1 MACASLRCCSPDSQ
15 HAAGDRKQDTAGL
28 LLFRNPAGNAIQK
41 IIHLLMLNLNAFAL
55 NVS

>member
-1 MACASLRCCSPDSQ
+1 MRQSPLLSPERQ
-15 HAAGDRKQDTAGL
+15 HAAGGRKQDTAGP

-55 NVS
+55 NAS